1 MLRHSH
7 GCATGFRFISSSP
20 LLLSCFSLVS
30 FIGNLQGKY
39 FAEGCGRSK
48 KEAKN
53 ASAKV
58 PSYDLKSIVNMLRMS
73 RMR

>member
-1 MLRHSH
+1 MPRPSP
-7 GCATGFRFISSSP
+7 GFATGFRFTSV
-20 LLLSCFSLVS
+20 CFDLVIPVSFLVS
-30 FIGNLQGKY
+30 FIGDLQGKY

-58 PSYDLKSIVNMLRMS
+58 VKL
-73 RMR
+73 

>member
-1 MLRHSH
+1 MQRPSP
-7 GCATGFRFISSSP
+7 GFATGFRFISNSPWMP
-20 LLLSCFSLVS
+20 LLFLVS
-30 FIGNLQGKY
+30 FIVGLQGKY

-58 PSYDLKSIVNMLRMS
+58 LKV
-73 RMR
+73 

>member
-1 MLRHSH
+1 MLRHLH
-7 GCATGFRFISSSP
+7 GFATGFRFISNSP
-20 LLLSCFSLVS
+20 CAVDASALIFPFFS
-30 FIGNLQGKY
+30 FIDDLQGKY

-58 PSYDLKSIVNMLRMS
+58 LKV
-73 RMR
+73 